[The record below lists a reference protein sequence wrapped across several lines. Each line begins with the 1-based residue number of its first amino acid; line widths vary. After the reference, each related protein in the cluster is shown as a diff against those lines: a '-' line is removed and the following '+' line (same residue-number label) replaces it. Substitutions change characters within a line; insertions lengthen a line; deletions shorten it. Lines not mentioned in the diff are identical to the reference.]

1 MKHQPILS
9 QPFFPPSFFP
19 LPSSLWT
26 EWNIPRTGRMK
37 VSRAGCWSSFIT
49 KSFSILSN
57 PEVHVL
63 VHTTHKTMPRSLRS
77 RFNEAR
83 RLAHRR
89 RIAFELHVSVPAF
102 RRLTQGNCCYCGA
115 ATRAGRHQG
124 IDRINSARGY
134 HLRNCRPCCG
144 PCNYMKHTMDLSD
157 FLARCR
163 TIARRFPSFEVPAT
177 PKVQV
182 VASTNLAAPA
192 VTPAPPVLRKRWVA
206 RPGGWIKRTWVLV

>member
-1 MKHQPILS
+1 MMVVIHHEVIFHPLKPRGPRARTHHTQDHAPK
-9 QPFFPPSFFP
+9 PPVP
-19 LPSSLWT
+19 LQRGSATRPSSSHCIRAVCAC
-26 EWNIPRTGRMK
+26 IP
-37 VSRAGCWSSFIT
+37 
-49 KSFSILSN
+49 
-57 PEVHVL
+57 P
-63 VHTTHKTMPRSLRS
+63 
-77 RFNEAR
+77 
-83 RLAHRR
+83 
-89 RIAFELHVSVPAF
+89 
-102 RRLTQGNCCYCGA
+102 RLTQGNCCYCGA

-163 TIARRFPSFEVPAT
+163 AIARRFPSFEVPTT

-206 RPGGWIKRTWVLV
+206 RPGGWIKRTWVLA

>member
-1 MKHQPILS
+1 M
-9 QPFFPPSFFP
+9 
-19 LPSSLWT
+19 
-26 EWNIPRTGRMK
+26 
-37 VSRAGCWSSFIT
+37 
-49 KSFSILSN
+49 
-57 PEVHVL
+57 L

-89 RIAFELHVSVPAF
+89 RIAFELSVPAF

-163 TIARRFPSFEVPAT
+163 TIARRFPSFEVPTT

>member
-1 MKHQPILS
+1 MEHSKNREDEGQ
-9 QPFFPPSFFP
+9 Q
-19 LPSSLWT
+19 
-26 EWNIPRTGRMK
+26 GRMLVVIHHEVIFHPLK
-37 VSRAGCWSSFIT
+37 PRGPRART
-49 KSFSILSN
+49 
-57 PEVHVL
+57 H
-63 VHTTHKTMPRSLRS
+63 HTQDHMPRSLRS

-89 RIAFELHVSVPAF
+89 RIAFELSVPAF

-163 TIARRFPSFEVPAT
+163 AIARRFPSFEVPTT

>member
-1 MKHQPILS
+1 MVAIHHVVTFHPLQPRG
-9 QPFFPPSFFP
+9 
-19 LPSSLWT
+19 
-26 EWNIPRTGRMK
+26 PRT
-37 VSRAGCWSSFIT
+37 S
-49 KSFSILSN
+49 
-57 PEVHVL
+57 
-63 VHTTHKTMPRSLRS
+63 THHPPHQTMPRSLRS

-89 RIAFELHVSVPAF
+89 RIAFELSVPAF

-124 IDRINSARGY
+124 IDRVDSARGY
-134 HLRNCRPCCG
+134 HTRNCRPCCG

-163 TIARRFPSFEVPAT
+163 AIARRFPTFEVPTT
-177 PKVQV
+177 PNVQV
-182 VASTNLAAPA
+182 VASTNLAAPV

-206 RPGGWIKRTWVLV
+206 RPGGWIKRTWVLAFIPPGT

>member
-1 MKHQPILS
+1 MEHSKNREDEGQ
-9 QPFFPPSFFP
+9 Q
-19 LPSSLWT
+19 
-26 EWNIPRTGRMK
+26 GRMLVVIHHEVIFHPLK
-37 VSRAGCWSSFIT
+37 PRGPRART
-49 KSFSILSN
+49 
-57 PEVHVL
+57 H
-63 VHTTHKTMPRSLRS
+63 HTQDHMPRSLRS

-89 RIAFELHVSVPAF
+89 RIAFELSVPAV

-163 TIARRFPSFEVPAT
+163 AIARRFPSFEVPTT

-182 VASTNLAAPA
+182 WLPA
-192 VTPAPPVLRKRWVA
+192 LTSLLPR
-206 RPGGWIKRTWVLV
+206 